1 MRKAAILALCLF
13 TAAGLAGCGD
23 FAPPADTQ
31 AVPAASQQ
39 IPAEREATL
48 RLYLPDEDGMHVSL
62 RESKVPAKQMTLKNA
77 LVQLIR
83 LDREQKY
90 PLLPTGL
97 TIKDVSIEDGTAVI
111 NFSGQLKNLS
121 GGTTAQEARAE
132 LSAIAIRER
141 LSVVFIA
148 GLFLIFI
155 FYKTVHEFA
164 DHLLKHHSR
173 LRTTNLAARFQ
184 NFFIGTGNKSD
195 VLFAQKTGS

>member
-31 AVPAASQQ
+31 TVPAASQQ
-39 IPAEREATL
+39 VPAEREATL

-111 NFSGQLKNLS
+111 NFSGQLKDLS
-121 GGTTAQEARAE
+121 GGTTAQG
-132 LSAIAIRER
+132 LFIAMFVNTATEFPNVRQ
-141 LSVVFIA
+141 VVFQME
-148 GLFLIFI
+148 GHP
-155 FYKTVHEFA
+155 V
-164 DHLLKHHSR
+164 
-173 LRTTNLAARFQ
+173 
-184 NFFIGTGNKSD
+184 TG
-195 VLFAQKTGS
+195 FTGHYDMTQPFKRNEGMIRMEKK

>member
-31 AVPAASQQ
+31 TVPAASQQ
-39 IPAEREATL
+39 VPAEREATL

-62 RESKVPAKQMTLKNA
+62 CESKVPAKQMTLKNA

-111 NFSGQLKNLS
+111 NFSGQLKDLS
-121 GGTTAQEARAE
+121 GGTTAQG
-132 LSAIAIRER
+132 LFIAMFVNTATEFPNVRQ
-141 LSVVFIA
+141 VVFQME
-148 GLFLIFI
+148 GQP
-155 FYKTVHEFA
+155 V
-164 DHLLKHHSR
+164 
-173 LRTTNLAARFQ
+173 
-184 NFFIGTGNKSD
+184 TG
-195 VLFAQKTGS
+195 FTGHYDMTQPFKRNEGMIRMEKK

>member
-97 TIKDVSIEDGTAVI
+97 TI
-111 NFSGQLKNLS
+111 NFRAAERPLRRHH
-121 GGTTAQEARAE
+121 RAE
-132 LSAIAIRER
+132 SFHRHVRQYGDGIPQCPTGRFPNGRPACHRIHRPLRYDTAFQEKRRHDPHGKEISTAKGPR
-141 LSVVFIA
+141 LYGA
-148 GLFLIFI
+148 GLF
-155 FYKTVHEFA
+155 T
-164 DHLLKHHSR
+164 HSIS
-173 LRTTNLAARFQ
+173 LPSP
-184 NFFIGTGNKSD
+184 I
-195 VLFAQKTGS
+195 LFPAGF

>member
-31 AVPAASQQ
+31 TVPAASQQ
-39 IPAEREATL
+39 VPAEREATL

-111 NFSGQLKNLS
+111 NFP
-121 GGTTAQEARAE
+121 
-132 LSAIAIRER
+132 
-141 LSVVFIA
+141 
-148 GLFLIFI
+148 
-155 FYKTVHEFA
+155 
-164 DHLLKHHSR
+164 
-173 LRTTNLAARFQ
+173 
-184 NFFIGTGNKSD
+184 
-195 VLFAQKTGS
+195 GS

>member
-83 LDREQKY
+83 LD
-90 PLLPTGL
+90 
-97 TIKDVSIEDGTAVI
+97 AVI

-121 GGTTAQEARAE
+121 GGTTAQG
-132 LSAIAIRER
+132 LFIAMFVNTATEFPNVRQ
-141 LSVVFIA
+141 VVFQME
-148 GLFLIFI
+148 GQP
-155 FYKTVHEFA
+155 V
-164 DHLLKHHSR
+164 
-173 LRTTNLAARFQ
+173 
-184 NFFIGTGNKSD
+184 TG
-195 VLFAQKTGS
+195 FTGHYDMTQPFKRNEGMIRMEKK